1 VAAGHW
7 TRWVPDC
14 VVIGEAAE
22 LIAGQFSGRVFP
34 VRGLLAGGGAG
45 GRAEFQQRA
54 RGIGAVQVPVGDDGA
69 VVGAFGAAVVG
80 VQVLDEGGAG
90 GAQRDRPGVRVAVR
104 VAGIIEDAA
113 SA

>member
-1 VAAGHW
+1 V
-7 TRWVPDC
+7 VPVR
-14 VVIGEAAE
+14 VVTGEAAE

-90 GAQRDRPGVRVAVR
+90 GSGIAQ
-104 VAGIIEDAA
+104 A
-113 SA
+113 SASRCA